1 MTVSEPYPA
10 ARRSV
15 GGVTSTNG
23 QEVNPQS
30 QYLQSWNL
38 TLEREFGR
46 GTVIEAA
53 YAGSKGTHLQRRYD
67 INQQNREQALR
78 SVRPYA
84 GFSTINIISDGSNSI
99 YSAGSVTVRRRFS
112 KQLFVRAA
120 YTYAKSIDESSNTGG
135 TVQYNFG
142 NAQDSRNLKGERG
155 RSDFD
160 IGHSFA
166 ASFIWSPSYSRHPLL
181 RDWQISGTSTIYTGP
196 PFTPKVANFS
206 YTNGEASRPDRIAK
220 GALDSPSVDQWF
232 DRAVFPVVPVGSYRF
247 GNSGRNILD
256 GPGTVNI
263 NTSLSRRVRFRENRS
278 VQFRLDTFNLPNR
291 PNFNLPENKVD
302 IISGGSISRVKNNRT
317 LQLALRLDF

>member
-1 MTVSEPYPA
+1 
-10 ARRSV
+10 V

-46 GTVIEAA
+46 GTVLEAA

-78 SVRPYA
+78 SIRPYA

-206 YTNGEASRPDRIAK
+206 YTNGEASRPDRIGK
-220 GALDSPSVDQWF
+220 GALDSPSVDRWF
-232 DRAVFPVVPVGSYRF
+232 DRTVFPVVPVGSYRF

-256 GPGTVNI
+256 GPGTINI
-263 NTSLSRRVRFRENRS
+263 NTSLSRRVRFQENRS
-278 VQFRLDTFNLPNR
+278 LQFRADTFNLPNH
-291 PNFNLPENKVD
+291 PNFNLPENRVD
-302 IISGGSISRVKNNRT
+302 ILSGGTISRAKNNRI
-317 LQLALRLDF
+317 LQLGARIEF